1 MKRPSIR
8 MMESSTSELSSDEEL
23 GSSLKRV
30 RISTSPGE
38 LRLERDFTQLGWT
51 PSNKW
56 LSPDIYM
63 DRVHALQ
70 LVIYLQGNN
79 KGKGCKLHIDI
90 PRLYPH
96 SPPKIVHIEG
106 GEGTLLKET
115 EYAWTPVM
123 TLQDFISQVWQ
134 TYQQQQTPDEE
145 ERSMPVDAITD
156 LPAKHVTLFAPNR
169 FNLGYDQSATT
180 ACTTTAAV
188 RAMEW

>member
-1 MKRPSIR
+1 
-8 MMESSTSELSSDEEL
+8 MESSTSSSVSSDEEL

-56 LSPDIYM
+56 LSKDIYM

-70 LVIYLQGNN
+70 LVIYLEQS
-79 KGKGCKLHIDI
+79 CKLHIDI

-96 SPPKIVHIEG
+96 SPPTIVHIEG
-106 GEGTLLKET
+106 SDSSSKVVLQDK

-134 TYQQQQTPDEE
+134 TYTTTTTLCQPQQQTPDDE

-156 LPAKHVTLFAPNR
+156 LPTKHVTLFAPNR
-169 FNLGYDQSATT
+169 FNLGYDQSAT
-180 ACTTTAAV
+180 ACTAAPTV